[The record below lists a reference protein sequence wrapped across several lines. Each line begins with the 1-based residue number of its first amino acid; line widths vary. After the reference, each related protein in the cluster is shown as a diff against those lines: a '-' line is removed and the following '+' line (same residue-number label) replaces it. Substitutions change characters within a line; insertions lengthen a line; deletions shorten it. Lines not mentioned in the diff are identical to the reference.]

1 MDALF
6 FLSSILIMYLLI
18 KIAKKKKET
27 SDLEEKYKRIESEKS
42 LLEAKNTTLIF
53 QVKELEKYQSCV
65 DAEAESKRII
75 TDSLVKSEEIEAK
88 SRAILDDADKQSKA
102 IIDEAKSYRRGI
114 NIQLDAKKAEIESIL
129 SAATKQQE
137 MIISSAKVKAEE
149 IAGDAYRALNDVENL
164 KKTAQAMENV
174 IDGYGLKYLKP
185 TYSILDEIA
194 EIYSFDEAGKQL
206 KIARE
211 RTKFLVENNLAGEC
225 DYVKDGRKN
234 LAIMFVV
241 DAFNGKVDS
250 ILTRVKVDN
259 FGILEQ
265 QIRDAFQIVNRN
277 GQAFREAR
285 ITDKYLDARLEELRW
300 AVAITALKEKEKA
313 EQRAIRE
320 QIREEER
327 ARKEIEKALKE
338 AAKEEEI
345 IQKAMAKM
353 EQQLLKASDEQKSKY
368 ESQLADLQQKLK
380 DAESRSIRAQSM
392 AQQTRSGHV
401 YVISNIGSFGENVY
415 KIGMT
420 RRLEPLD
427 RVKELGDASV
437 PFSFDVHAMIWSEDA
452 PKLEKDL
459 HREFIRQQIN
469 KVNPRKEFFKVGI
482 QELKQAIQSKG
493 IEAAWTMAAEAA
505 EYRESQAIEAQLI
518 ENPSIEQS
526 WLKSQFEVDWNPQQA
541 VEQEEAEELA

>member
-1 MDALF
+1 
-6 FLSSILIMYLLI
+6 
-18 KIAKKKKET
+18 
-27 SDLEEKYKRIESEKS
+27 
-42 LLEAKNTTLIF
+42 
-53 QVKELEKYQSCV
+53 
-65 DAEAESKRII
+65 
-75 TDSLVKSEEIEAK
+75 
-88 SRAILDDADKQSKA
+88 
-102 IIDEAKSYRRGI
+102 
-114 NIQLDAKKAEIESIL
+114 
-129 SAATKQQE
+129 
-137 MIISSAKVKAEE
+137 
-149 IAGDAYRALNDVENL
+149 
-164 KKTAQAMENV
+164 MEN
-174 IDGYGLKYLKP
+174 
-185 TYSILDEIA
+185 S
-194 EIYSFDEAGKQL
+194 
-206 KIARE
+206 
-211 RTKFLVENNLAGEC
+211 LAGEC
-225 DYVKDGRKN
+225 DYVKDGHKN

-250 ILTRVKVDN
+250 ILTRVRVDN

-277 GQAFREAR
+277 RQAFREAR

-345 IQKAMAKM
+345 IQ
-353 EQQLLKASDEQKSKY
+353 
-368 ESQLADLQQKLK
+368 
-380 DAESRSIRAQSM
+380 I
-392 AQQTRSGHV
+392 
-401 YVISNIGSFGENVY
+401 
-415 KIGMT
+415 
-420 RRLEPLD
+420 D
-427 RVKELGDASV
+427 RVKELEDASV

-482 QELKQAIQSKG
+482 HELKQAIQSKG
-493 IEAAWTMAAEAA
+493 IEAAWTMTSEAA
-505 EYRESQAIEAQLI
+505 EYRELQAIEAQLI

-541 VEQEEAEELA
+541 VE

>member
-1 MDALF
+1 M
-6 FLSSILIMYLLI
+6 
-18 KIAKKKKET
+18 
-27 SDLEEKYKRIESEKS
+27 
-42 LLEAKNTTLIF
+42 
-53 QVKELEKYQSCV
+53 
-65 DAEAESKRII
+65 
-75 TDSLVKSEEIEAK
+75 
-88 SRAILDDADKQSKA
+88 
-102 IIDEAKSYRRGI
+102 
-114 NIQLDAKKAEIESIL
+114 
-129 SAATKQQE
+129 
-137 MIISSAKVKAEE
+137 
-149 IAGDAYRALNDVENL
+149 VEN
-164 KKTAQAMENV
+164 
-174 IDGYGLKYLKP
+174 
-185 TYSILDEIA
+185 S
-194 EIYSFDEAGKQL
+194 
-206 KIARE
+206 
-211 RTKFLVENNLAGEC
+211 LAGEC
-225 DYVKDGRKN
+225 DYVKDGHKN

-250 ILTRVKVDN
+250 ILTRVRVDN

-285 ITDKYLDARLEELRW
+285 ITDKYLDAMLEELRW

-345 IQKAMAKM
+345 IQ
-353 EQQLLKASDEQKSKY
+353 
-368 ESQLADLQQKLK
+368 
-380 DAESRSIRAQSM
+380 I
-392 AQQTRSGHV
+392 
-401 YVISNIGSFGENVY
+401 
-415 KIGMT
+415 
-420 RRLEPLD
+420 D

-482 QELKQAIQSKG
+482 HELKQAIQSKG
-493 IEAAWTMAAEAA
+493 IEAAWTMTSEAA

-526 WLKSQFEVDWNPQQA
+526 WLKSQFEVDWNPLQA